1 MKPKKIIN
9 IVVFVAIIAFMYG
22 SVNNSS
28 ILSDSK
34 NAYLG
39 GIQFYSSGGTGY
51 ENTFGAAADASGY
64 EVALAQAKAENKPV
78 MVYFWAVWCQ
88 YCEKF
93 ETGTMTD
100 PRVKSMM
107 ENDFILIS
115 VDLDEDSAISQKWG
129 VSYPPNELFIT
140 AEGNEIT
147 RTPGYVDAN
156 SFTATLQGVKSQYNG
171 KGANN

>member
-9 IVVFVAIIAFMYG
+9 IVVLVAIIAFMYG
-22 SVNNSS
+22 SVNSSS

-39 GIQFYSSGGTGY
+39 GIEFYNSGGTGY
-51 ENTFGAAADASGY
+51 DNTFGAAADASGY
-64 EVALAQAKAENKPV
+64 EVALARAKAEDKPI
-78 MVYFWAVWCQ
+78 MVYFWAIWCQ

-93 ETGTMTD
+93 ETGTMPD

-115 VDLDEDSAISQKWG
+115 VDLDEDRDVAQRWG

-140 AEGNEIT
+140 SNEQEIR
-147 RTPGYVDAN
+147 RTPGYVDAD
-156 SFTATLQGVKSQYNG
+156 SFTSTLQSVKSQY
-171 KGANN
+171 KGAKN

>member
-1 MKPKKIIN
+1 MRPKKIIN
-9 IVVFVAIIAFMYG
+9 IVVLVIIITFMYA
-22 SVNNSS
+22 SVNSSS

-39 GIQFYSSGGTGY
+39 GIKFYNSEGSGY
-51 ENTFGAAADASGY
+51 NNTFGAGMNASGY
-64 EVALAQAKAENKPV
+64 EVALAQAKAEDKPILI
-78 MVYFWAVWCQ
+78 YFWAVWCQ

-93 ETGTMTD
+93 ETGTMPD

-115 VDLDEDSAISQKWG
+115 VDLDEDRDVAQRWG
-129 VSYPPNELFIT
+129 VSYPPHELFIT
-140 AEGNEIT
+140 ADEKEIT
-147 RTPGYVDAN
+147 RIPGYVDAN
-156 SFTATLQGVKSQYNG
+156 SFTSTLQSVKAQY

>member
-9 IVVFVAIIAFMYG
+9 IVVLVAIIAFMYG
-22 SVNNSS
+22 SVNSSS

-39 GIQFYSSGGTGY
+39 GIEFYNSIGSGY
-51 ENTFGAAADASGY
+51 NNTFGAGANASGY
-64 EVALAQAKAENKPV
+64 EVALARAKAEDKPV
-78 MVYFWAVWCQ
+78 MLYFWAVWCQ

-93 ETGTMTD
+93 ETGTMPD

-115 VDLDEDSAISQKWG
+115 VDLDEDRDVSQRWG

-140 AEGNEIT
+140 ADEQEIT
-147 RTPGYVDAN
+147 RIPGYVDADA
-156 SFTATLQGVKSQYNG
+156 FTSTLQGVKAQY